1 MKNDT
6 LTFYKMQGAG
16 NDFVVLDN
24 QNQSLSLN
32 RIIELTPRLC
42 DRKFGVGAD
51 GVLVLQPADGADYA
65 MIYRNADGSDAG
77 MCGNGGRCIA
87 RFAVERGFPDNHA
100 FKVHDKIYHA
110 EVQGENVSL
119 AFPMSSKAHNLKVD
133 GKNIIQLYTGT
144 EHIVLPVDQ
153 SILENEA
160 YLFTEG
166 KKLRHHPQ
174 FQPAGTNVN
183 FMSGKGPKNLE
194 LQTYERGVENLTL
207 ACGTG
212 AIASALAWH
221 HLQDSTGKSNEYDIQ
236 VKGGD
241 LKVHFDYS
249 KDQKTY
255 SNIKLEGPAHFV
267 FEGHYYL

>member
-1 MKNDT
+1 
-6 LTFYKMQGAG
+6 MQGAG

-24 QNQSLSLN
+24 QDQSLSLD

-51 GVLVLQPADGADYA
+51 GVLVLQPADGADYT

-77 MCGNGGRCIA
+77 MCGNGGRCMA
-87 RFAVERGFPDNHA
+87 RFAVEHGFPENHS

-110 EVQGENVSL
+110 EVTGENVNL
-119 AFPMSSKAHNLKVD
+119 AFPMSSNAQDIEVD
-133 GKNIIQLYTGT
+133 GKKIIQLNTGT
-144 EHIVLPVDQ
+144 EHIVMPVDR
-153 SILENEA
+153 SILKNEK

-183 FMSGKGPKNLE
+183 FMSGKDQENLD
-194 LQTYERGVENLTL
+194 LQTYERGVEDLTL

-221 HLQDSTGKSNEYDIQ
+221 HIQGSNEKTNQFDVH
-236 VKGGD
+236 VKGGN
-241 LKVHFDYS
+241 LKVQFNYS
-249 KDQKTY
+249 QDQQTY

-267 FEGHYYL
+267 FEGDYYL